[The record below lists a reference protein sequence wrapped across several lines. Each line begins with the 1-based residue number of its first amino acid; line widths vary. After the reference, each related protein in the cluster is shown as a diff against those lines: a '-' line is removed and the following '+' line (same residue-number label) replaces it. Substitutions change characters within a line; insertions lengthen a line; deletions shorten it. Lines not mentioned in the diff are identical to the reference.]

1 MFGSSFPLQVMG
13 DSTATE
19 LVVEEVEEK
28 DKSGDESG
36 KKPDADKKLAKE
48 KTKLTEKK
56 GLKRPGEEP
65 GGGDPKK
72 CKKCI
77 QLQEIVEQ
85 LECRLQV
92 EKTKFGVA
100 HEEIVAL
107 NRQNI
112 ENRKQL
118 DESATRLKEMAEKLK
133 LKSLNH

>member
-56 GLKRPGEEP
+56 GLKRPCEEP

-72 CKKCI
+72 CKRCI
-77 QLQEIVEQ
+77 QLQESLDQMEYKLRI
-85 LECRLQV
+85 
-92 EKTKFGVA
+92 EKTKAGVA

-112 ENRKQL
+112 ENQNNWMNLQR
-118 DESATRLKEMAEKLK
+118 
-133 LKSLNH
+133 N

>member
-1 MFGSSFPLQVMG
+1 MIGSRFSPKFMG
-13 DSTATE
+13 DSATAD
-19 LVVEEVEEK
+19 LVVDDVDEE

-36 KKPDADKKLAKE
+36 KKAVADKKSAKE

-56 GLKRPGEEP
+56 GLKRSGEEL

-77 QLQEIVEQ
+77 QLQESVDQ
-85 LECRLQV
+85 LEHRLRI
-92 EKTKFGVA
+92 EKTKSGVA

-112 ENRKQL
+112 ENQKQL
-118 DESATRLKEMAEKLK
+118 DESSAKLREVTERIGNEK
-133 LKSLNH
+133 